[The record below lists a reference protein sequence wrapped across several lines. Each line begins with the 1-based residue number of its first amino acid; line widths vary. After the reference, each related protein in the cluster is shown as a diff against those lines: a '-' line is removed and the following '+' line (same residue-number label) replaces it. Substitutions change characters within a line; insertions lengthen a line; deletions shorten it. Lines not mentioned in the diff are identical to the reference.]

1 MVGLEGPWK
10 VTNPCLG
17 LVALHQFRLPRV
29 PWGDAGRCRRAVG
42 DAQPGLWL
50 SALGS
55 VLAAV
60 GDQQRARLCRSFILP
75 GVLRSA
81 HSSGR
86 SRTERSSPG
95 PSSFPAAPGLLRQTL
110 PAEGAEDI
118 MPSPPSLVLLLLAL
132 PGAAAMPG
140 TAVQHAEGGVHP
152 NRGAGGGGMLPV
164 AAQDNVE
171 LKARPRRGTVE
182 DSKSVQQ
189 YVPGVRVEFPRPI
202 NAASLHPTRAMV
214 PSSTD
219 PSEQQRGVPT
229 DGGAEPATNLTTVSD
244 KRLQIQNP
252 LYPVTENSYSAY
264 AVMFLSLIVFA
275 VGIIGNLSVMCIVWH
290 NYYMKS
296 AWNSIL
302 ASLAFWDFLILFFCL
317 PVVIFNEIT
326 KKRLLGDISCRIVPF
341 MEVSSL
347 GVTTFSLCALGIDRF
362 HAATSPQ
369 ASARPIEQC
378 QSIIAKLAV
387 IWVGSMTLSVP
398 EVLLWQLAQDTSPVS
413 GVVTEYCTMKPSSN
427 LPESVYSLV
436 LTYQNARMWWY
447 FGCYFCLPILFTV
460 SCQLVTR
467 RIRGTEKKAEC
478 RGTKHSQ
485 CESHLNC
492 TIIGLTIIYGLC
504 TTPENVCNIVVAY
517 MSPDMSKQ
525 TLDLLNLI
533 NQFFLFFKCSVTPV
547 LLLCLCRPLGQA
559 FMDCCCCCCEGCGPD
574 AASSEGSADSKL
586 KTEMSSSIFFD
597 KPRESPPPL
606 LALGTPC

>member
-1 MVGLEGPWK
+1 MPLPW
-10 VTNPCLG
+10 
-17 LVALHQFRLPRV
+17 
-29 PWGDAGRCRRAVG
+29 
-42 DAQPGLWL
+42 
-50 SALGS
+50 
-55 VLAAV
+55 
-60 GDQQRARLCRSFILP
+60 
-75 GVLRSA
+75 
-81 HSSGR
+81 
-86 SRTERSSPG
+86 
-95 PSSFPAAPGLLRQTL
+95 
-110 PAEGAEDI
+110 
-118 MPSPPSLVLLLLAL
+118 SLVLSLLVLQTS
-132 PGAAAMPG
+132 GAVAKPG
-140 TAVQHAEGGVHP
+140 TALLIQGGRAPPGQQHGD
-152 NRGAGGGGMLPV
+152 RGGGLGLDLPADV
-164 AAQDNVE
+164 LLGSPGKVRHPRDGHWFQPASEDRLTRE
-171 LKARPRRGTVE
+171 RLRRGTEDE
-182 DSKSVQQ
+182 DSKSVQH
-189 YVPGVRVEFPRPI
+189 YMPGIRVEFPRPI
-202 NAASLHPTRAMV
+202 NPTKPLV

-219 PSEQQRGVPT
+219 PAEHRDGSHTDLQGTDPRGNLPT
-229 DGGAEPATNLTTVSD
+229 APD

-290 NYYMKS
+290 NYYLKS

-302 ASLAFWDFLILFFCL
+302 ASLALWDFLVLFFCL

-369 ASARPIEQC
+369 LKMRPIEQC

-398 EVLLWQLAQDTSPVS
+398 EILLWQLTQDTSPVS
-413 GVVTEYCTMKPSSN
+413 GVVTEYCTMKPSLE

-467 RIRGTEKKAEC
+467 RISSAEKKAEC
-478 RGTKHSQ
+478 RGSKHGQ
-485 CESHLNC
+485 CERQLNC
-492 TIIGLTIIYGLC
+492 TVIGLTVIYGLC
-504 TTPENVCNIVVAY
+504 TIPENICNVVVAY
-517 MSPDMSKQ
+517 LSPDMSKQ

-547 LLLCLCRPLGQA
+547 LLLCLCKPLGQA
-559 FMDCCCCCCEGCGPD
+559 FMDCCCCCCEECSQD
-574 AASSEGSADSKL
+574 AASSEGSSSDSKL

-597 KPRESPPPL
+597 KPRESPPPIM
-606 LALGTPC
+606 ALGTPC